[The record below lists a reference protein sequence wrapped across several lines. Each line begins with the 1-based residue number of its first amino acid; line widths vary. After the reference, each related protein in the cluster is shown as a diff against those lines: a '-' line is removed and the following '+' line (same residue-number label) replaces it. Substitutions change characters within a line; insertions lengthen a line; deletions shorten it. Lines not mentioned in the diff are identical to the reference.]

1 MTMFDQRL
9 AKDLKEQHPLTG
21 VLIGIPS
28 PALVE
33 MAGLANFDFVLIDN
47 EHGPAGVETTEHLIR
62 AARAVGVPPVVRV
75 SGPNQQEILRTLDLG
90 AAGVQVPQVNTA
102 EQAKFVVEA
111 AKYPPMG
118 SRGAAFMTRAAG
130 FGFLGGRAHL
140 EASNQ
145 QTVVITHVETVE
157 AVQNLDA
164 MLAVKG
170 IDVIFIGP
178 TDLSVSMG
186 YPGALSHPEVQAT
199 IADCIRRIDAA
210 GVTPGVLFTNI
221 GEYHRYAGL
230 GARYIVTTITGIL
243 VDGLKSTI
251 AGTKGTLRDGH

>member
-1 MTMFDQRL
+1 MTMFDTRL
-9 AKDLKEQHPLTG
+9 AKDLKEQNPLSG
-21 VLIGIPS
+21 VFIGIPS

-33 MAGLANFDFVLIDN
+33 MAGLANFDFVVIDN
-47 EHGPAGVETTEHLIR
+47 EHGPAGIEATEHMVR
-62 AARAVGVPPVVRV
+62 AAKAVGIPPIVRV
-75 SGPNQQEILRTLDLG
+75 SGANQQEILRTLDTG

-102 EQAKFVVEA
+102 EQARLVVEA

-118 SRGAAFMTRAAG
+118 NRGVAFSNRAAG
-130 FGFLGGRAHL
+130 FGFLGGLAHL

-145 QTVVITHVETVE
+145 QTVVITHVETAE

-164 MLAVKG
+164 ILAVKG
-170 IDVIFIGP
+170 IDVMFIGP

-186 YPGALSHPEVQAT
+186 YPGNPSHPEVQAT

-221 GEYHRYAGL
+221 GEYHRYAGF
-230 GARYIVTTITGIL
+230 GARYIATTITGIL
-243 VDGLKSTI
+243 VDGLKATI